1 MVSLVAKIEYCII
14 NSNWMQEILA
24 GQKKTLRYSE
34 VTPWFPK
41 YYIGWIGIGKCD
53 QETPN
58 IYECTSVSRPFPI
71 ITFCW
76 VWCCTHPKGH
86 NIDSNFKQANQYPSC
101 FETNSLWSIEAVE
114 SLREELWN
122 CTIVGHAT
130 ACIGQ
135 FDNRNS
141 NLLTCLIM
149 WHSNRLSLDYFI
161 CKKVMLR
168 LFLFNHVFIIL
179 LTYN

>member
-1 MVSLVAKIEYCII
+1 MDF
-14 NSNWMQEILA
+14 
-24 GQKKTLRYSE
+24 LRSHL
-34 VTPWFPK
+34 
-41 YYIGWIGIGKCD
+41 
-53 QETPN
+53 N
-58 IYECTSVSRPFPI
+58 IYECISVICPFPV
-71 ITFCW
+71 ITFWW
-76 VWCCTHPKGH
+76 VCCCTHPKGH
-86 NIDSNFKQANQYPSC
+86 KIDSDFKQANQYPSC
-101 FETNSLWSIEAVE
+101 FETNSLWSIEAVK

-122 CTIVGHAT
+122 CTIVGHAS

-179 LTYN
+179 LTYNRDMSSSQNVGPSVFSPWS

>member
-1 MVSLVAKIEYCII
+1 MEGLICFLNVC
-14 NSNWMQEILA
+14 WTQEMMA
-24 GQKKTLRYSE
+24 GQKKKLRYTE
-34 VTPWFPK
+34 WTLKFPE
-41 YYIGWIGIGKCD
+41 YYIGWIGIGNCD
-53 QETPN
+53 QETSN

-101 FETNSLWSIEAVE
+101 FETNSLWSIVAVE

-141 NLLTCLIM
+141 NLLTCLIL
-149 WHSNRLSLDYFI
+149 WHSNWFSLDYSM
-161 CKKVMLR
+161 CKKVMLC

>member
-1 MVSLVAKIEYCII
+1 MQYSKFISLLLFWHVTSI
-14 NSNWMQEILA
+14 NKSVIL
-24 GQKKTLRYSE
+24 
-34 VTPWFPK
+34 
-41 YYIGWIGIGKCD
+41 GIKM
-53 QETPN
+53 
-58 IYECTSVSRPFPI
+58 
-71 ITFCW
+71 FCW

-101 FETNSLWSIEAVE
+101 FETNSLWSIEAGE

-141 NLLTCLIM
+141 NLLTCLIL
-149 WHSNRLSLDYFI
+149 WHSNWFSLDYSM
-161 CKKVMLR
+161 CKKVMLC

-179 LTYN
+179 LTYNLEIWAERDMALTMVSL

>member
-1 MVSLVAKIEYCII
+1 MDF
-14 NSNWMQEILA
+14 
-24 GQKKTLRYSE
+24 LRSHL
-34 VTPWFPK
+34 
-41 YYIGWIGIGKCD
+41 
-53 QETPN
+53 N
-58 IYECTSVSRPFPI
+58 IYECISVICPFPV
-71 ITFCW
+71 ITFWW
-76 VWCCTHPKGH
+76 VCCCTHPKGH

-101 FETNSLWSIEAVE
+101 FETNSLWSIEAVK

-161 CKKVMLR
+161 CKKVIL
-168 LFLFNHVFIIL
+168 LVNLTSVFIQPRRYLSSCWPTIEIWAVARMWVLVCFL
-179 LTYN
+179 LGPKPWLVCKYASWNSLYDNK

>member
-1 MVSLVAKIEYCII
+1 MNASLSFVHFQSSLFGGFAVAP
-14 NSNWMQEILA
+14 
-24 GQKKTLRYSE
+24 T
-34 VTPWFPK
+34 
-41 YYIGWIGIGKCD
+41 
-53 QETPN
+53 
-58 IYECTSVSRPFPI
+58 
-71 ITFCW
+71 
-76 VWCCTHPKGH
+76 PKGTTLILTLNKQI
-86 NIDSNFKQANQYPSC
+86 NIQVV
-101 FETNSLWSIEAVE
+101 FETNSLWSIEAVK

-179 LTYN
+179 LTYNRDMSSSRNVGPNQRDRRWRALLKHQNFDFLFFLGWSGCFTQSKHNIMKVAQS